1 MTRAH
6 ALRAAA
12 LINVAAVGEPGR
24 AARQPA
30 SRHTSPV
37 HKRHAACH
45 GKRDTHE

>member
-12 LINVAAVGEPGR
+12 VINVAADSEPGR

-30 SRHTSPV
+30 VTHGPV

-45 GKRDTHE
+45 GKGDTHE

>member
-6 ALRAAA
+6 ALRATA
-12 LINVAAVGEPGR
+12 LINAAAGKPGG

-30 SRHTSPV
+30 SHRVRPA

-45 GKRDTHE
+45 GKGTP